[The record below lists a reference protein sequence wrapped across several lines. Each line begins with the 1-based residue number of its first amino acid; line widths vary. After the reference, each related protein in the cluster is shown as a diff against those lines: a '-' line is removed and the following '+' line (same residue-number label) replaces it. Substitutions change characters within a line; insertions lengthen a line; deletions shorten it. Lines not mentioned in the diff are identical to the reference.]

1 VSRPNCSS
9 RAWTFLAALIFS
21 FVLWAV
27 PSIVEAAPP
36 ATGQAIPPADLPQK
50 PNPPA
55 EEPSEEEPA
64 DLLDTDLPDSVD
76 SSKRESE
83 IYGERINGLSGDVD
97 DLKERIFRS
106 KARLSVLKETVLH
119 GVLAGSRVVIVH
131 RNLMGSQY
139 RLTKVAVILDGAQIY
154 ARTDDS
160 GTLDQED
167 ELTILDGNIV
177 PGPHTITV
185 ELTYQGQGFGV
196 FSYLNGYT
204 FESRSSHNFTAPENG
219 AVRLVSSG
227 YEKGNLTTEMKDR
240 PSVEWQEIPLDAS
253 GKPLPQA
260 ARKSGKNS
268 KTKTKSKPATK
279 KPGDAPPSSGD
290 ADTEPTDAA
299 TSDAEPTDTAPT
311 PATPGAQTPAQKPAA
326 QKPAAQKPA
335 AQKPAASSPAA
346 SSPATPPATTP
357 KAGGN

>member
-1 VSRPNCSS
+1 MGRAAPSLRS
-9 RAWTFLAALIFS
+9 RAHGLLVALTFLFALSLSLIG
-21 FVLWAV
+21 
-27 PSIVEAAPP
+27 PSIVEAAPPP
-36 ATGQAIPPADLPQK
+36 ATGQAIPPDDLPQQ
-50 PNPPA
+50 PPAAPAEEPPA
-55 EEPSEEEPA
+55 EEPE
-64 DLLDTDLPDSVD
+64 DLFETDLPDSAD

-83 IYGERINGLSGDVD
+83 IYGSRIDGLSGDVD

-167 ELTILDGNIV
+167 ELTVLDGNIV
-177 PGPHTITV
+177 PGPHNITV

-260 ARKSGKNS
+260 ARKANS
-268 KTKTKSKPATK
+268 KNGKPKAKQKPDAK
-279 KPGDAPPSSGD
+279 KPGD
-290 ADTEPTDAA
+290 TEPSETTDSTEPAA
-299 TSDAEPTDTAPT
+299 KPEPAK
-311 PATPGAQTPAQKPAA
+311 PGAQAPAQKPAA
-326 QKPAAQKPA
+326 QKPAAQKPG
-335 AQKPAASSPAA
+335 AQKPAAQPA
-346 SSPATPPATTP
+346 ATPPTTQP

>member
-1 VSRPNCSS
+1 M
-9 RAWTFLAALIFS
+9 LAALT
-21 FVLWAV
+21 FVFACLLSPIG
-27 PSIVEAAPP
+27 PSIVEAAPPP
-36 ATGQAIPPADLPQK
+36 ATGQAIPPADLPQQ
-50 PNPPA
+50 PPAPA
-55 EEPSEEEPA
+55 EEPPA
-64 DLLDTDLPDSVD
+64 DEPVDLLETELPETVD
-76 SSKRESE
+76 GSKRESE
-83 IYGERINGLSGDVD
+83 IYGARIDGLSGDVD

-160 GTLDQED
+160 GTLDQDD
-167 ELTILDGNIV
+167 ELSVLDGNIV

-253 GKPLPQA
+253 GKPLPQT
-260 ARKSGKNS
+260 ARKAGKNS
-268 KTKTKSKPATK
+268 KPKAKQKPDAK
-279 KPGDAPPSSGD
+279 KPGEAEPSDS
-290 ADTEPTDAA
+290 TEPVKPSA
-299 TSDAEPTDTAPT
+299 TPEPVK
-311 PATPGAQTPAQKPAA
+311 PGAQAPAQKPAA
-326 QKPAAQKPA
+326 QKPAAQKPG
-335 AQKPAASSPAA
+335 AQKPAAQPA
-346 SSPATPPATTP
+346 ATPP
-357 KAGGN
+357 KAGDN

>member
-1 VSRPNCSS
+1 M
-9 RAWTFLAALIFS
+9 LAALTFL
-21 FVLWAV
+21 FVLSLSLMS
-27 PSIVEAAPP
+27 PSIVEAAPPP
-36 ATGQAIPPADLPQK
+36 ATGQAIPPADLPQQ
-50 PNPPA
+50 PPA
-55 EEPSEEEPA
+55 EEPASEEPE
-64 DLLDTDLPDSVD
+64 DLFDTDLPDSTD

-83 IYGERINGLSGDVD
+83 IYGSRIDGLSGDVD

-154 ARTDDS
+154 ARSDDS
-160 GTLDQED
+160 GTLDQAD
-167 ELTILDGNIV
+167 ELSVLDGNIV

-253 GKPLPQA
+253 GKPLPEA
-260 ARKSGKNS
+260 ARKSAGKNN
-268 KTKTKSKPATK
+268 KTKAKQKPAAKKPGEAEPGEASEPSEASDAAKPSEPAKPAT
-279 KPGDAPPSSGD
+279 
-290 ADTEPTDAA
+290 TQ
-299 TSDAEPTDTAPT
+299 
-311 PATPGAQTPAQKPAA
+311 PAKPGAQAPAQKPAA
-326 QKPAAQKPA
+326 QKPAAQKPG
-335 AQKPAASSPAA
+335 AQKPAA
-346 SSPATPPATTP
+346 TPPTAD
-357 KAGGN
+357 GN

>member
-1 VSRPNCSS
+1 L
-9 RAWTFLAALIFS
+9 LAALTFLLAFS
-21 FVLWAV
+21 ISLI
-27 PSIVEAAPP
+27 SLNVEAAPPP
-36 ATGQAIPPADLPQK
+36 ATGQAIPPADLPQQ
-50 PNPPA
+50 PPADEPPPPA
-55 EEPSEEEPA
+55 EEEPT

-76 SSKRESE
+76 SSQRESE
-83 IYGERINGLSGDVD
+83 IYGARIDGLSGDVD

-167 ELTILDGNIV
+167 ELTVLDGNIV

-240 PSVEWQEIPLDAS
+240 PSIEWQEIPLDAS

-260 ARKSGKNS
+260 ARKPGSKNTKS
-268 KTKTKSKPATK
+268 KTKQKPDAKKTADPGESDPSEPGEAADPELAKPAQ
-279 KPGDAPPSSGD
+279 S
-290 ADTEPTDAA
+290 
-299 TSDAEPTDTAPT
+299 
-311 PATPGAQTPAQKPAA
+311 PAQKPAA
-326 QKPAAQKPA
+326 QKPAAQKPG
-335 AQKPAASSPAA
+335 AQKPAAPAA
-346 SSPATPPATTP
+346 TTTQP
-357 KAGGN
+357 KTGDN

>member
-1 VSRPNCSS
+1 VSRSNCSS
-9 RAWTFLAALIFS
+9 RARTLLATLTCLL
-21 FVLWAV
+21 VLSLSLV
-27 PSIVEAAPP
+27 GVSIVEAAPPP
-36 ATGQAIPPADLPQK
+36 ATGQAIPPADLPQQQ
-50 PNPPA
+50 PPA
-55 EEPSEEEPA
+55 DEPAPAPAPEEPV

-76 SSKRESE
+76 SSQRESE
-83 IYGERINGLSGDVD
+83 IYGSRIDGLSGDVD

-167 ELTILDGNIV
+167 ELTVLDGNIV

-253 GKPLPQA
+253 GKPLPQS
-260 ARKSGKNS
+260 ARKSNGKNN
-268 KTKTKSKPATK
+268 KTKAKATKPEAK
-279 KPGDAPPSSGD
+279 KPGES
-290 ADTEPTDAA
+290 EPASVDGAA
-299 TSDAEPTDTAPT
+299 KPQT
-311 PATPGAQTPAQKPAA
+311 PAQKPAAQTPGAQTPGAQKPAAQSPGTQKPAA

-335 AQKPAASSPAA
+335 A
-346 SSPATPPATTP
+346 TTP
-357 KAGGN
+357 EAGGN

>member
-1 VSRPNCSS
+1 L
-9 RAWTFLAALIFS
+9 LAALTFLFALS
-21 FVLWAV
+21 LSW
-27 PSIVEAAPP
+27 IVEAAPPP
-36 ATGQAIPPADLPQK
+36 ATGQAIPPADLPQHAEQ
-50 PNPPA
+50 PAEPAA
-55 EEPSEEEPA
+55 EEPEN
-64 DLLDTDLPDSVD
+64 LLDTDLPETVD

-119 GVLAGSRVVIVH
+119 GVLAGSRVIIVH

-139 RLTKVAVILDGAQIY
+139 QLNKVAVILDGAQIY

-167 ELTILDGNIV
+167 ELTVLDGNIV

-185 ELTYQGQGFGV
+185 ELTYQGRGFGV

-260 ARKSGKNS
+260 ARKAGKAS
-268 KTKTKSKPATK
+268 KSKGKEKPAAK
-279 KPGDAPPSSGD
+279 KPS
-290 ADTEPTDAA
+290 DTEPSDAA
-299 TSDAEPTDTAPT
+299 TEPAK
-311 PATPGAQTPAQKPAA
+311 PGAQAPAQKPGAQAPAQKPGAQKPGAQKPAA
-326 QKPAAQKPA
+326 TAPATPAAA
-335 AQKPAASSPAA
+335 
-346 SSPATPPATTP
+346 PPATTP

>member
-1 VSRPNCSS
+1 MSLVGVS
-9 RAWTFLAALIFS
+9 
-21 FVLWAV
+21 
-27 PSIVEAAPP
+27 VEAAPPPVGP
-36 ATGQAIPPADLPQK
+36 ATGQAIPPADLPQHE
-50 PNPPA
+50 PA
-55 EEPSEEEPA
+55 EEPAAPTEEPT

-76 SSKRESE
+76 SSQRESE
-83 IYGERINGLSGDVD
+83 IYGARIDGLSGDVD

-154 ARTDDS
+154 ARSDDS

-167 ELTILDGNIV
+167 ELPVLDGNIV

-253 GKPLPQA
+253 GKPLPQS
-260 ARKSGKNS
+260 ARKTSGKN
-268 KTKTKSKPATK
+268 TKTKAKATKPDAKKPA
-279 KPGDAPPSSGD
+279 DPS
-290 ADTEPTDAA
+290 EPTEEGAD
-299 TSDAEPTDTAPT
+299 
-311 PATPGAQTPAQKPAA
+311 PAKPAQTPAQTPAAQKPGAQTPAA

-335 AQKPAASSPAA
+335 AQKPPAA
-346 SSPATPPATTP
+346 QPAAAQPAATQPAATPP
-357 KAGGN
+357 KAN

>member
-1 VSRPNCSS
+1 L
-9 RAWTFLAALIFS
+9 LAALTLLFALTWIM
-21 FVLWAV
+21 
-27 PSIVEAAPP
+27 PSIVEAAPPP
-36 ATGQAIPPADLPQK
+36 ATGQAIPPDTLPQQPK
-50 PNPPA
+50 QPEA
-55 EEPSEEEPA
+55 EQPVEEEPA
-64 DLLDTDLPDSVD
+64 DLLDTELPDSVD

-83 IYGERINGLSGDVD
+83 IYGARIDGLSGDVD

-167 ELTILDGNIV
+167 ELTVLDGNIV
-177 PGPHTITV
+177 PGPHNITV

-260 ARKSGKNS
+260 ARKAGNKNS
-268 KTKTKSKPATK
+268 KTKTKQKPAAK
-279 KPGDAPPSSGD
+279 KPGDTEPDSATETEP
-290 ADTEPTDAA
+290 EPTDA
-299 TSDAEPTDTAPT
+299 TAEPD
-311 PATPGAQTPAQKPAA
+311 PAKPGAQAPAQKPAA

-335 AQKPAASSPAA
+335 AQKPAPA
-346 SSPATPPATTP
+346 ATPPAATP
-357 KAGGN
+357 KTGGN

>member
-1 VSRPNCSS
+1 
-9 RAWTFLAALIFS
+9 
-21 FVLWAV
+21 
-27 PSIVEAAPP
+27 
-36 ATGQAIPPADLPQK
+36 
-50 PNPPA
+50 
-55 EEPSEEEPA
+55 
-64 DLLDTDLPDSVD
+64 
-76 SSKRESE
+76 
-83 IYGERINGLSGDVD
+83 
-97 DLKERIFRS
+97 
-106 KARLSVLKETVLH
+106 VLKETVLH

-139 RLTKVAVILDGAQIY
+139 RLTKVAVSLDGAQIY

-167 ELTILDGNIV
+167 ELPVLDGNIV

-219 AVRLVSSG
+219 AVRLLSSG

-260 ARKSGKNS
+260 ARKSGNN
-268 KTKTKSKPATK
+268 KTKQKQKPAAK
-279 KPGDAPPSSGD
+279 KP
-290 ADTEPTDAA
+290 ADTEPSESGDAA
-299 TSDAEPTDTAPT
+299 KPSQPGGLAESGGGTVSGAAAESGVGSEPAKPAASKPAAP
-311 PATPGAQTPAQKPAA
+311 KPAA
-326 QKPAAQKPA
+326 QKPAAQKPG
-335 AQKPAASSPAA
+335 AQKPAAQPS
-346 SSPATPPATTP
+346 ATPPT
-357 KAGGN
+357 AGND

>member
-1 VSRPNCSS
+1 VGHA
-9 RAWTFLAALIFS
+9 RAWTLLAALTFALSLIGP
-21 FVLWAV
+21 A
-27 PSIVEAAPP
+27 IVEAAPP
-36 ATGQAIPPADLPQK
+36 PKTGQAIPPSNLPQQ
-50 PNPPA
+50 PAAPA
-55 EEPSEEEPA
+55 EEPATDEPE
-64 DLLDTDLPDSVD
+64 DLLETELPDSAD
-76 SSKRESE
+76 NSKRESE
-83 IYGERINGLSGDVD
+83 IYGARIDGLSGDVD

-154 ARTDDS
+154 ARSDDS

-167 ELTILDGNIV
+167 ELPVLDGNIV

-204 FESRSSHNFTAPENG
+204 FESRSSYNFTAPENG
-219 AVRLVSSG
+219 AVRLLSSG

-240 PSVEWQEIPLDAS
+240 PSVEWQEIPLDPS

-260 ARKSGKNS
+260 ARKSGNG
-268 KTKTKSKPATK
+268 KTKTKQKPAAK
-279 KPGDAPPSSGD
+279 KPGDAEPSASDGAAKPSESGGTTGSEGKVSGE
-290 ADTEPTDAA
+290 AAKSGGTTPSEPAK
-299 TSDAEPTDTAPT
+299 
-311 PATPGAQTPAQKPAA
+311 PGASAQKPAA
-326 QKPAAQKPA
+326 QKPAAQKPG
-335 AQKPAASSPAA
+335 AQKPAAQPS
-346 SSPATPPATTP
+346 ATPPT
-357 KAGGN
+357 AGND

>member
-1 VSRPNCSS
+1 L
-9 RAWTFLAALIFS
+9 LAALTFLFALS
-21 FVLWAV
+21 LSW
-27 PSIVEAAPP
+27 IVEAAPPANPP
-36 ATGQAIPPADLPQK
+36 ATGQAIPPADLPQHSEQ
-50 PNPPA
+50 PAEPPA
-55 EEPSEEEPA
+55 EEPEN
-64 DLLDTDLPDSVD
+64 LLDTDLPETVD

-119 GVLAGSRVVIVH
+119 GVLAGSRVIIVH

-139 RLTKVAVILDGAQIY
+139 QLNKVAVILDGAQIY

-167 ELTILDGNIV
+167 ELTVLDGNIV

-185 ELTYQGQGFGV
+185 ELTYQGRCFGV

-260 ARKSGKNS
+260 ARKAGKAS
-268 KTKTKSKPATK
+268 KSKGKEKPAAK
-279 KPGDAPPSSGD
+279 KPS
-290 ADTEPTDAA
+290 DTEPTPSDAA
-299 TSDAEPTDTAPT
+299 TEPAK
-311 PATPGAQTPAQKPAA
+311 PGAQAPAQKPGAQAPAQKPGAQKPGAQKPAA
-326 QKPAAQKPA
+326 TAPATPA
-335 AQKPAASSPAA
+335 T
-346 SSPATPPATTP
+346 TPPATTP
-357 KAGGN
+357 KGGN